1 MTIHNQKVR
10 LIDKE
15 LPFIDKLKY
24 VTKFVSNAFFIAILL
39 SISIVSIL
47 AIVYIGDRFINMNNG
62 KKPIFGA
69 YVVATPSMVPTL
81 MVNDGIIV
89 KRQNDFV
96 VGDIITF
103 DSEDPSF
110 LGLNITHRVV
120 HKEKLTNGEYV
131 YKTKG
136 DNNKVED
143 PTTVS
148 LKNIYGKTVLKVPK
162 VGYVKNIITNPFVL
176 SFCLVVP
183 LFIIIASNFGLGRR
197 KDVEVLD

>member
-1 MTIHNQKVR
+1 
-10 LIDKE
+10 
-15 LPFIDKLKY
+15 
-24 VTKFVSNAFFIAILL
+24 
-39 SISIVSIL
+39 
-47 AIVYIGDRFINMNNG
+47 
-62 KKPIFGA
+62 
-69 YVVATPSMVPTL
+69 MVPTL

-120 HKEKLTNGEYV
+120 RKEKLTTGEYV

-162 VGYVKNIITNPFVL
+162 IGYVKNIITNPFVL
-176 SFCLVVP
+176 SFCLIVP
-183 LFIIIASNFGLGRR
+183 IFIIIASNFGLGRR
-197 KDVEVLD
+197 KDVDVLD